1 MQGKGKEKVILQEIR
16 DFRSDRYINGRPRR
30 DFVGQSETTNAQN
43 VRGLYFENW
52 CIRCWKKSRANH
64 TSDGRIRWQ
73 ESQQSETST
82 FIAKTTKTTD
92 TPWRIAGTF
101 GITWTS
107 WSKKES

>member
-64 TSDGRIRWQ
+64 TSDGRIRWR
-73 ESQQSETST
+73 ES
-82 FIAKTTKTTD
+82 
-92 TPWRIAGTF
+92 
-101 GITWTS
+101 
-107 WSKKES
+107 